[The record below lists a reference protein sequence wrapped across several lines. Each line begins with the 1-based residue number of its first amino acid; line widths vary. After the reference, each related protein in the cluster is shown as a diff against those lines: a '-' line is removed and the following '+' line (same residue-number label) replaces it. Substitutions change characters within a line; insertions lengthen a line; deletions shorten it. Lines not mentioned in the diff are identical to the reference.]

1 MKKRVLSMLM
11 ALALCLTL
19 LPTAALAEEGE
30 TPAAGSPVIV
40 ISGTSENPNII
51 SYDTL
56 EAAFNGGVTDNCTVR
71 LNAHVTLSES
81 ISVTQENI
89 TLDLNGY
96 VLSSSGDSSLTVESG
111 ASLTVTNAD
120 MENNIDIGTDAGL
133 NLALLVEKG
142 GSFTCTDGKIAGL
155 GLLTAGNGETYGL
168 TLAEGDSHCTIGDL
182 YSSGVTGA
190 NEDATVGDLLTGR
203 TGMALY
209 GTDDSSTRRIIR
221 STLFRDI
228 NPYYS
233 SFYVDSC
240 TGGHLDEEPVDG
252 TCSFC
257 GEVLVGENDVALAA
271 PTGGEPSYVSSLQA
285 GFSQLVETGGTV
297 CLLKNVTVGEDACA
311 VTGSG
316 AVTLDLNGHTVDK
329 LTVGDNTSSG
339 SLTVRDSGE
348 NGSVTGAVSLVSGTL
363 TVAGG
368 TVQSLGGN
376 GGTATITGGSIKG
389 ADLSSVSCTVTGGS
403 GHCGT
408 WQAGSAAVTVTDG
421 AFGDVTF
428 ADPSNVQLTGGS
440 FEKIAVSG
448 ASAVSLSALLANGYA
463 FYSTSGA
470 YQSAEGT
477 ELSSVRVQKHTHAI
491 GEDGK
496 CTECGAA
503 FGASVTAQG
512 SVSYYDTID
521 DAFAAAQTNDTVTL
535 LANITN
541 RDGSGIFVSGGP
553 YTLDLNGH
561 RIDAGIDLV
570 VGDMDDS
577 EVLLRGELTVKDSST
592 DNAGYVQYLKLWNGD
607 LTVESGSFHWIIES
621 TPDSVGTIT
630 ITGGTAETVTHC
642 SPNVTFRLSGGTFDR
657 ISISSTCGKNVF
669 PSDLLADGYAYANK
683 NSGAIQN
690 GEGYSDVSDVT
701 VVKHDHTWNDGVCA
715 CGVSCAHSEMNNE
728 GKCSV
733 CGKLL
738 AVASVKTSGG
748 TVTCYRD
755 IHAAFGGAE
764 SSSGSTLTLLQ
775 DVALPS
781 YDEDKDKDSIYI
793 CPDSGDY
800 HFTVD
805 WNGHTLSG
813 NTWRSLLTFSDSIS
827 VTLKDSSGSNTGGV
841 CNNGMGAAVYLRI
854 GGSNS
859 VEITGGTYSPKVT
872 TGERCYGTVRISGGV
887 FNNPED
893 SGQTTALYVYGGGKL
908 AALLA
913 DGVTLACDKDGNSLL
928 DVYSNSLTGRGTFYV
943 VAHTHTIDESTNKCA
958 CGYTCSHTAVDTD
971 GKCTVCKKPMAA
983 MVTKDGESRAYAA
996 LNDALSAADGG
1007 GMVKLLANAGEITIS
1022 SPLKLDLNGK
1032 TAARLTVTGDVT
1044 LASLLPEGYAFKSA
1058 STWISDLSGTELTN
1072 VSMAKIPIKSMDYPT
1087 EMSMEYGGAGT
1098 LLVKV
1103 EKGPDTGAVS
1113 FQWYKVEGGKET
1125 AVGSATI
1132 KNQFDLSALKLSAG
1146 NHTFRFSA
1154 TCDGYKKM
1162 SQDIVVTVQKA
1173 NIGSNR
1179 IMPPTAQ
1186 ENLTYTGQPQALIT
1200 AGSVTSG
1207 GTMQYSLTENGTYS
1221 QDTPTGTDA
1230 GAYTVWYRVIG
1241 DENHNDTAPASV
1253 AVSIRQKPLTI
1264 TEVTTA
1270 SKPYDGTTNAG
1281 ITSVTFDNVTL
1292 TRDTDYTVTASF
1304 DDAGVGSGKNV
1315 TATVTLMGQTAKNY
1329 FLEQSSF
1336 PTTGSIIKAAAP
1348 DFTRETALTI
1358 VNGHE
1363 KTYTVTLPAL
1373 PTLET
1378 PKEYGALTYEIGEI
1392 KLNDGYYTSGAKV
1405 ENGELTLPI
1414 QKNDVKTT
1422 GSVGTATVVI
1432 KSTNYEDITLT
1443 VNVSAKNKLSPVLA
1457 GTLTL
1462 TPIKITY
1469 GEPLSKIKIT
1479 GTMKA
1484 GDTVVEGTF
1493 SWQLPG
1499 NAILDA
1505 STLGHDVGWK
1515 FTPKDGNTYTEV
1527 TGTAMVEV
1535 EKAQQYGKV
1544 SMAGYTY
1551 GQTPSMPSLTE
1562 QTGDPNAQV
1571 TYYYSSVGNG
1581 NMQVWS
1587 INDPPALNVGTY
1599 RMSAKIGETNNY
1611 YEYNAEFCEFV
1622 VAKATPTYT
1631 APTGLTAKYGQTLAD
1646 VTLPDGWS
1654 WMDSSE
1660 SVGGAST
1667 AAKKFMA
1674 KFTPTDTD
1682 NYNMVENIEL
1692 EVMVNKADGG
1702 SLKTVELE
1710 QKYTDTSEHTY
1721 TPDWAGL
1728 PAGQDW
1734 TFSSEASIVLPK
1746 QDFAADGNLLT
1757 YAISGG
1763 KVGDKITITIKAS
1776 CDNYEDFTITLN
1788 VTLTEKD
1795 DQKTLRITGGTT
1807 VVYGQTL
1814 QLGTSGGSGSG
1825 AVTYTV
1831 TNGTG
1836 EATIDSN
1843 GVLTPIRIGSVTVTA
1858 TKAGDSEYNAVTS
1871 SPVEITITKATP
1883 TGEPAYTKI
1892 TASGKTLADAALGI
1906 GTITPAGGTI
1916 AWDDP
1921 TTTEVVA
1928 NKSYGWTYTPT
1939 DSTNYE
1945 SINGS
1950 IKLWNKSTSSGGGSY
1965 YAPVVP
1971 DMPMVYWGC
1980 TGDAVKTLQEKLNA
1994 KGFDSGNVDG
2004 IFGAKTYAA
2013 VTAFQKANGLGVDGI
2028 VGKLTWGKLYGVSPA
2043 MPVETTTVVGRPM
2056 VSYGSRGDA
2065 VRKLQELLNAL
2076 GYDCGSVDGIFG
2088 SKTKAAVLA
2097 FQKANGLGA
2106 DGIVGPLTWGK
2117 LV

>member
-1 MKKRVLSMLM
+1 M

-96 VLSSSGDSSLTVESG
+96 VLSSSGGSSLTVESG

-285 GFSQLVETGGTV
+285 GFSQLAETGGTV

-496 CTECGAA
+496 CTKCGAA

-561 RIDAGIDLV
+561 RIGAGIDLV

-755 IHAAFGGAE
+755 IHAAFGG
-764 SSSGSTLTLLQ
+764 
-775 DVALPS
+775 
-781 YDEDKDKDSIYI
+781 
-793 CPDSGDY
+793 
-800 HFTVD
+800 
-805 WNGHTLSG
+805 
-813 NTWRSLLTFSDSIS
+813 
-827 VTLKDSSGSNTGGV
+827 GG
-841 CNNGMGAAVYLRI
+841 
-854 GGSNS
+854 
-859 VEITGGTYSPKVT
+859 E
-872 TGERCYGTVRISGGV
+872 
-887 FNNPED
+887 
-893 SGQTTALYVYGGGKL
+893 QQ
-908 AALLA
+908 
-913 DGVTLACDKDGNSLL
+913 
-928 DVYSNSLTGRGTFYV
+928 
-943 VAHTHTIDESTNKCA
+943 
-958 CGYTCSHTAVDTD
+958 
-971 GKCTVCKKPMAA
+971 
-983 MVTKDGESRAYAA
+983 
-996 LNDALSAADGG
+996 
-1007 GMVKLLANAGEITIS
+1007 
-1022 SPLKLDLNGK
+1022 
-1032 TAARLTVTGDVT
+1032 RL
-1044 LASLLPEGYAFKSA
+1044 
-1058 STWISDLSGTELTN
+1058 
-1072 VSMAKIPIKSMDYPT
+1072 
-1087 EMSMEYGGAGT
+1087 
-1098 LLVKV
+1098 
-1103 EKGPDTGAVS
+1103 
-1113 FQWYKVEGGKET
+1113 
-1125 AVGSATI
+1125 
-1132 KNQFDLSALKLSAG
+1132 
-1146 NHTFRFSA
+1146 H
-1154 TCDGYKKM
+1154 
-1162 SQDIVVTVQKA
+1162 
-1173 NIGSNR
+1173 
-1179 IMPPTAQ
+1179 
-1186 ENLTYTGQPQALIT
+1186 
-1200 AGSVTSG
+1200 
-1207 GTMQYSLTENGTYS
+1207 
-1221 QDTPTGTDA
+1221 
-1230 GAYTVWYRVIG
+1230 
-1241 DENHNDTAPASV
+1241 
-1253 AVSIRQKPLTI
+1253 
-1264 TEVTTA
+1264 
-1270 SKPYDGTTNAG
+1270 
-1281 ITSVTFDNVTL
+1281 
-1292 TRDTDYTVTASF
+1292 
-1304 DDAGVGSGKNV
+1304 
-1315 TATVTLMGQTAKNY
+1315 
-1329 FLEQSSF
+1329 
-1336 PTTGSIIKAAAP
+1336 
-1348 DFTRETALTI
+1348 
-1358 VNGHE
+1358 
-1363 KTYTVTLPAL
+1363 
-1373 PTLET
+1373 
-1378 PKEYGALTYEIGEI
+1378 
-1392 KLNDGYYTSGAKV
+1392 
-1405 ENGELTLPI
+1405 
-1414 QKNDVKTT
+1414 
-1422 GSVGTATVVI
+1422 
-1432 KSTNYEDITLT
+1432 
-1443 VNVSAKNKLSPVLA
+1443 
-1457 GTLTL
+1457 
-1462 TPIKITY
+1462 
-1469 GEPLSKIKIT
+1469 
-1479 GTMKA
+1479 
-1484 GDTVVEGTF
+1484 
-1493 SWQLPG
+1493 
-1499 NAILDA
+1499 
-1505 STLGHDVGWK
+1505 
-1515 FTPKDGNTYTEV
+1515 
-1527 TGTAMVEV
+1527 
-1535 EKAQQYGKV
+1535 
-1544 SMAGYTY
+1544 
-1551 GQTPSMPSLTE
+1551 
-1562 QTGDPNAQV
+1562 
-1571 TYYYSSVGNG
+1571 
-1581 NMQVWS
+1581 
-1587 INDPPALNVGTY
+1587 
-1599 RMSAKIGETNNY
+1599 
-1611 YEYNAEFCEFV
+1611 
-1622 VAKATPTYT
+1622 
-1631 APTGLTAKYGQTLAD
+1631 
-1646 VTLPDGWS
+1646 
-1654 WMDSSE
+1654 
-1660 SVGGAST
+1660 
-1667 AAKKFMA
+1667 
-1674 KFTPTDTD
+1674 
-1682 NYNMVENIEL
+1682 
-1692 EVMVNKADGG
+1692 
-1702 SLKTVELE
+1702 
-1710 QKYTDTSEHTY
+1710 
-1721 TPDWAGL
+1721 
-1728 PAGQDW
+1728 
-1734 TFSSEASIVLPK
+1734 
-1746 QDFAADGNLLT
+1746 
-1757 YAISGG
+1757 
-1763 KVGDKITITIKAS
+1763 
-1776 CDNYEDFTITLN
+1776 
-1788 VTLTEKD
+1788 
-1795 DQKTLRITGGTT
+1795 
-1807 VVYGQTL
+1807 
-1814 QLGTSGGSGSG
+1814 
-1825 AVTYTV
+1825 
-1831 TNGTG
+1831 
-1836 EATIDSN
+1836 
-1843 GVLTPIRIGSVTVTA
+1843 
-1858 TKAGDSEYNAVTS
+1858 
-1871 SPVEITITKATP
+1871 
-1883 TGEPAYTKI
+1883 
-1892 TASGKTLADAALGI
+1892 ADAA
-1906 GTITPAGGTI
+1906 
-1916 AWDDP
+1916 
-1921 TTTEVVA
+1921 
-1928 NKSYGWTYTPT
+1928 
-1939 DSTNYE
+1939 
-1945 SINGS
+1945 
-1950 IKLWNKSTSSGGGSY
+1950 SG
-1965 YAPVVP
+1965 
-1971 DMPMVYWGC
+1971 C
-1980 TGDAVKTLQEKLNA
+1980 C
-1994 KGFDSGNVDG
+1994 
-2004 IFGAKTYAA
+2004 AA
-2013 VTAFQKANGLGVDGI
+2013 FV
-2028 VGKLTWGKLYGVSPA
+2028 
-2043 MPVETTTVVGRPM
+2043 
-2056 VSYGSRGDA
+2056 
-2065 VRKLQELLNAL
+2065 
-2076 GYDCGSVDGIFG
+2076 
-2088 SKTKAAVLA
+2088 
-2097 FQKANGLGA
+2097 
-2106 DGIVGPLTWGK
+2106 
-2117 LV
+2117 